1 MRSRSNPGSVP
12 GQVDTQGEAERDHE
26 DEIGPG
32 ARPSEGS
39 CRHEEQDAHGA
50 EPNEGL
56 SDQSDD
62 HGHLERGRLA
72 SILALI

>member
-1 MRSRSNPGSVP
+1 VKLSV
-12 GQVDTQGEAERDHE
+12 THE

-32 ARPSEGS
+32 AKPSEGS
-39 CRHEEQDAHGA
+39 CRNEEQDTHGA

-62 HGHLERGRLA
+62 HGHLARGRLA
-72 SILALI
+72 SILALN